1 MKQNTFLNSKGDHPL
16 DKHAF
21 LLMPYG
27 AFSVLCN
34 SEPARIRD
42 HRWSQIWKHYK
53 DSQQAHD
60 GIHPPFCC
68 PTLYHCFFLKK
79 ARSIRMSWT
88 HLNLH
93 QVLNDTKRPKK
104 WPWSLSGDN
113 LMLTQVTYMHEL
125 PREYYKSECNEVLN
139 WIRQMLRL
147 CAILTLPLF
156 GQSGLGKLWGKDETC
171 A

>member
-1 MKQNTFLNSKGDHPL
+1 MKQNTFLNPKGDYTL

-21 LLMPYG
+21 VLMPYD
-27 AFSVLCN
+27 AFTVLHN
-34 SEPARIRD
+34 SEPARIHD
-42 HRWSQIWKHYK
+42 HRWSQIWKRYK
-53 DSQQAHD
+53 DSQQAQV

-68 PTLYHCFFLKK
+68 PTLPLLFLNV
-79 ARSIRMSWT
+79 RSIRMSRI
-88 HLNLH
+88 HLNLY
-93 QVLNDTKRPKK
+93 QVLNDRKRPKK

>member
-1 MKQNTFLNSKGDHPL
+1 MHF
-16 DKHAF
+16 
-21 LLMPYG
+21 
-27 AFSVLCN
+27 FS
-34 SEPARIRD
+34 
-42 HRWSQIWKHYK
+42 
-53 DSQQAHD
+53 
-60 GIHPPFCC
+60 C
-68 PTLYHCFFLKK
+68 PTVRFLFFVTVSQLVSVITDDLRSENITKTVNRPTMEYIHLFVAPLSTTAFFFLK
-79 ARSIRMSWT
+79 ARSIRMSRT

-147 CAILTLPLF
+147 CAILTLPPF